1 MSSYGRF
8 LLRRLL
14 ITIPALVVMSV
25 FVFAIMRLIPG
36 DPVRSMLGFRATP
49 QNVVQIRHQ
58 LGLDRPAIEQYF
70 SWVGGILHGDFGQDY
85 VSRVPISELLA
96 QRFPVTL
103 ELTVLSLALALL
115 VGVPLGVLAASG
127 SRWVRRLTDGYVV
140 AGVSI
145 PDFWLGIMLVLLFAA
160 VLGWLPPSGWTSFSE
175 SPVDN
180 LRYLALPVL
189 TLAVGESAYLLR
201 TTRGA
206 MESVLRR
213 PFIRFLEAKG
223 VSRRGIV
230 WRHGL
235 RNAAIPIITVT
246 AIQFGVLLGGAIVV
260 ESLFALPG
268 VGRMVV
274 TAINQRNYPVVQAGI
289 LCVAALFMLVSVLT
303 DLLTGWVDPRIA
315 DGQES

>member
-8 LLRRLL
+8 VLRRLL

-25 FVFAIMRLIPG
+25 FVFAIIRLIPG
-36 DPVRSMLGFRATP
+36 DPVQSMLGFRATP
-49 QNVVQIRHQ
+49 QNVAVIRHD
-58 LGLDRPAIEQYF
+58 LGLDQPAVQQYF

-85 VSRVPISELLA
+85 VSKVPISELLA

-103 ELTVLSLALALL
+103 ELTVLSLGLALL

-160 VLGWLPPSGWTSFSE
+160 VLGWLPPSGYTPLSE
-175 SPVDN
+175 SLGDN

-206 MESVLRR
+206 MEAVLRR

-230 WRHGL
+230 WRHAL

>member
-1 MSSYGRF
+1 MSTFGRF
-8 LLRRLL
+8 KLRRLL
-14 ITIPALVVMSV
+14 VTVPALVAMSV
-25 FVFAIMRLIPG
+25 FVFALMRLIPG
-36 DPVRSMLGFRATP
+36 DPVRSMLGFRATD
-49 QNVVQIRHQ
+49 QNVALIRHQ
-58 LGLDRPAIEQYF
+58 LGLDRSAVEQYF
-70 SWVGGILHGDFGQDY
+70 SWAAGIVRGDFGQDY
-85 VSRVPISELLA
+85 VSKVPISELLA

-103 ELTVLSLALALL
+103 ELTVLSLGLALA

-127 SRWVRRLTDGYVV
+127 SRWLRRLTDGYVV

-160 VLGWLPPSGWTSFSE
+160 VLGLLPPSGYAPLTQ
-175 SPVDN
+175 SPADN
-180 LRYLALPVL
+180 LRYLTLPVL

-223 VSRRGIV
+223 VPKRSIV
-230 WRHGL
+230 WRHAL

-289 LCVAALFMLVSVLT
+289 LCVAALFMLASLLT
-303 DLLTGWVDPRIA
+303 DLLTGWVDPRVA
-315 DGQES
+315 DGQQS